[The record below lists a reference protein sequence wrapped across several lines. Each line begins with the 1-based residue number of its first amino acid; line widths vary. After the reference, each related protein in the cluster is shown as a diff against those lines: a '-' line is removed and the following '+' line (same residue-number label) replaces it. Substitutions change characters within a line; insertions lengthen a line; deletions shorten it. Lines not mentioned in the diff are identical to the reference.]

1 MVKFF
6 SSKSSWKPKT
16 QPNGTVHGFSH
27 YMQGTVFFFSQE
39 KFNATHSLVL
49 GKLCIFFFR
58 ISGKKKYRCIYFFPR
73 NSLKATHSA
82 ERQLPFVKRYFCTF
96 AVYFFFPTKMC
107 IFFPRNSLLPTHSLV
122 FKGRKKKIQPRKK
135 KYSFLL
141 THSIFPQKCQ
151 KINFSRKKKRYLC
164 PHWRFSFCKKG
175 TFHSH

>member
-1 MVKFF
+1 M
-6 SSKSSWKPKT
+6 
-16 QPNGTVHGFSH
+16 
-27 YMQGTVFFFSQE
+27 Y
-39 KFNATHSLVL
+39 
-49 GKLCIFFFR
+49 FFFR

-107 IFFPRNSLLPTHSLV
+107 IFFFPGIVYYLLTHS
-122 FKGRKKKIQPRKK
+122 FSKGGKKKYSPGKK

-151 KINFSRKKKRYLC
+151 KINFSRKKKIRYLWLTPPEKRLPAYEAAFLIENRDIC
-164 PHWRFSFCKKG
+164 I
-175 TFHSH
+175 